1 MEEVGSAWFI
11 CVNSTADCEQDGV
24 FFFVFPQL
32 CTARSL
38 LRSSIPVLLRLN
50 EKAAAAL
57 KERDQ
62 CVLARD
68 QAVEDREQV

>member
-1 MEEVGSAWFI
+1 M
-11 CVNSTADCEQDGV
+11 GV
-24 FFFVFPQL
+24 FFVVFLQL
-32 CTARSL
+32 CTARGL
-38 LRSSIPVLLRLN
+38 LRNSVPMLLRLN